1 MFQLELKIMRIKKTI
16 KRDYDDDGLL
26 PLVNIIFLL
35 LIFFMIVG
43 VIEKSILKDNL
54 DLPSVELDR
63 FQNKEVIKIYYDKN
77 KELFIDDKKINLN
90 DISTLLKTSDA
101 AKIVLIADKSLLVSD
116 INKVLLVLQ
125 NNKINNIRFIIE
137 SQCKLI
143 ISINTF
149 LSH

>member
-54 DLPSVELDR
+54 DLPNVELDR
-63 FQNKEVIKIYYDKN
+63 FQNKEEIKIYYDKN
-77 KELFIDDKKINLN
+77 KELFIDDKKININ

-101 AKIVLIADKSLLVSD
+101 SNIVLIADKSLLVSD
-116 INKVLLVLQ
+116 INEVLLALQ
-125 NNKINNIRFIIE
+125 NNKINNIR
-137 SQCKLI
+137 L
-143 ISINTF
+143 
-149 LSH
+149 LSSLNAN